1 LTEVSAKKHISIA
14 IDGPAGA
21 GKSTTARMLA
31 AQLGY
36 VYVDSGAM
44 YRAVAW
50 RCYKDDAPTDNEE
63 AIAGIAQELDI
74 QFAPG
79 VNGSHEQ
86 RVFADGVDVT
96 QAIRTP
102 EISQLAS
109 NISAARAVREILVAK
124 QRELGKAG
132 GVVMEGRDIGTV
144 VLPDAE
150 IKIFLTASLDER
162 ARRRYLEMELKGDTA
177 VTIGQVREAI
187 AERDERDST
196 RAVSPL
202 TPADDSIIIDSEE
215 MTARQVVDTILDSC
229 AGKTR
234 HLS

>member
-1 LTEVSAKKHISIA
+1 
-14 IDGPAGA
+14 
-21 GKSTTARMLA
+21 
-31 AQLGY
+31 

-50 RCYKDDAPTDNEE
+50 RCRKDEAPADNEE
-63 AIAGIAQELDI
+63 AIAAIAQELDI
-74 QFAPG
+74 KFAPG
-79 VNGSHEQ
+79 ENGTDKQS
-86 RVFADGVDVT
+86 VFADGIDVT
-96 QAIRTP
+96 DAIRSP

-109 NISAARAVREILVAK
+109 SISAAPAVRDILVAK

-150 IKIFLTASLDER
+150 CKIFLTASLDER
-162 ARRRYLEMELKGDTA
+162 ARRRFLEMERRGDTSL
-177 VTIGQVREAI
+177 TFEQVRAAI

-202 TPADDSIIIDSEE
+202 IPADDSTIIDSEE
-215 MTARQVVDTILDSC
+215 MTARQVVDSILDGCS
-229 AGKTR
+229 GISR
-234 HLS
+234 HAT